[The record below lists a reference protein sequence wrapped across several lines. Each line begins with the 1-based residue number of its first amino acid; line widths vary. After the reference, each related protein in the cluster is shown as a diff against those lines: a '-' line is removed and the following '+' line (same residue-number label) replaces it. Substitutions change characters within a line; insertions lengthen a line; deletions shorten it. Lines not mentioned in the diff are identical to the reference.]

1 MEPKQYTV
9 VQLDWFVRSW
19 ERLGLNDDD
28 MLTLEEELRRRALS
42 APVIPGSGGA
52 RKLRFAPPS
61 LGRGKRG
68 GARVVFLMLHIGQMI
83 VLIEIYAKGERA
95 DISADE
101 LAAIKTRIENIAR
114 EIRME

>member
-1 MEPKQYTV
+1 VDQKHFTV
-9 VQLDWFVRSW
+9 VQLDWFERSW
-19 ERLGLNDDD
+19 RRLGLDDDD
-28 MLTLEEELRRRALS
+28 MLALEAELRERALT

-68 GARVVFLMLHIGQMI
+68 GTRVIFLVLQIGDMI
-83 VLIEIYAKGERA
+83 VLIDIYAKGERE
-95 DISADE
+95 DISAAE
-101 LAAIKTRIENIAR
+101 LSAIRTRIENIAR